1 MLGSDVLGGQSL
13 LALMYVFFFPLANRK
28 LTSGSCVHQSIIAM
42 AKIPDRNGGR
52 VSLGHSGQVL
62 VDRARW
68 GGWKGPSG
76 QGVIEQHV
84 MTGKRQRG
92 KEIADILSWLS
103 PLTLLVYLGS
113 AHGMA
118 LPTL

>member
-84 MTGKRQRG
+84 MTGQEAEREG
-92 KEIADILSWLS
+92 DC
-103 PLTLLVYLGS
+103 
-113 AHGMA
+113 
-118 LPTL
+118 

>member
-1 MLGSDVLGGQSL
+1 MNYARKLRCAWVRCAGRSVIISFNVCL
-13 LALMYVFFFPLANRK
+13 FFPLANRK

-42 AKIPDRNGGR
+42 AKIPDRNGGGR
-52 VSLGHSGQVL
+52 VSLGHSGQAL

-84 MTGKRQRG
+84 MTGQEAEREG
-92 KEIADILSWLS
+92 DC
-103 PLTLLVYLGS
+103 
-113 AHGMA
+113 
-118 LPTL
+118 